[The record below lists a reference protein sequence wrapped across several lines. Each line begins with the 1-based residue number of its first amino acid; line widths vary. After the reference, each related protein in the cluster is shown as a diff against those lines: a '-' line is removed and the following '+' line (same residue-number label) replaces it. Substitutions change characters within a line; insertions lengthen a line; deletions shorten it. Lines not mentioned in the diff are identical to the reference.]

1 MPFRSVAFLRALAAA
16 GARKESGNEGDRS
29 GQPAP
34 EDPELRDVAKSRT
47 GDV

>member
-1 MPFRSVAFLRALAAA
+1 MKAIVQDSQRP
-16 GARKESGNEGDRS
+16 
-29 GQPAP
+29 P